1 MVSCFKMAKNVIF
14 WRQKGLK
21 KSTTVWDFCS
31 KNLER
36 FRTPKHIKIFSHV
49 IL

>member
-1 MVSCFKMAKNVIF
+1 MVSCFDGVQKVIF
-14 WRQKGLK
+14 WPQKKLK
-21 KSTTVWDFCS
+21 KRHHCATFCS

-49 IL
+49 NL

>member
-14 WRQKGLK
+14 WPQKKLK
-21 KSTTVWDFCS
+21 KMHQGWDFCS

-36 FRTPKHIKIFSHV
+36 FRTPTHIKIFSRV
-49 IL
+49 IS

>member
-1 MVSCFKMAKNVIF
+1 MVSCFDGVQKVIF
-14 WRQKGLK
+14 WPQKSLK
-21 KSTTVWDFCS
+21 KGTTVWDFCS

-49 IL
+49 NL